1 MTKKECI
8 AELNKELR
16 YALRTYHAESGLSQE
31 ELAEMM
37 QITPRACSGLEN
49 GEYGFSVYSMIALFS
64 IRPSQTREFSQTES
78 CAKYEIQCPSGGVLR
93 QGVDET
99 PLFIQSEEPDFIL
112 FHLGQD
118 DSLCRVSNQY
128 FIYDGLFAGH
138 VKNGVCFSNR

>member
-8 AELNKELR
+8 AELNRELR

-64 IRPSQTREFSQTES
+64 ILPVSKRFRLVGKLCFKIAQML
-78 CAKYEIQCPSGGVLR
+78 K
-93 QGVDET
+93 
-99 PLFIQSEEPDFIL
+99 IL
-112 FHLGQD
+112 KE
-118 DSLCRVSNQY
+118 
-128 FIYDGLFAGH
+128 AA
-138 VKNGVCFSNR
+138 